1 MLLALSEEISDGRD
15 DGVAT
20 LKVWFGLTAGTE
32 QRIQGHQLMFVLV
45 HLG

>member
-20 LKVWFGLTAGTE
+20 PKRGVGSQQVQSRGSSATN
-32 QRIQGHQLMFVLV
+32 
-45 HLG
+45 